1 MRARQETVTT
11 MESFPMTTHSPS
23 SAAESASSTIEPDAQ
38 ARRASDGELSAGMQ
52 SDLTIDQDAVDGLFT
67 AEELAAEFDE
77 NLDDVKW
84 YAEYRRLAAEQAA
97 LRRLATLV
105 ARGVEPVEV
114 FGAVAEEMRRCLPA
128 DTAGLWRFE
137 SDREITIV
145 AAAADPAAL
154 TRWPVGTRTAV
165 EGDTLA
171 TLVQRSGRPARID
184 SYDNVAGPIAARARA
199 AGVRAAVGVPIIVD
213 GRVWALAAVGSVQP
227 GPMPADT
234 EVRIGRFAE
243 LIATAVVAGY
253 RDEQKR
259 QLLAEGP
266 QRLSLVDALLE
277 GRAFDEWGL
286 RDVAGSLRLPINGPF
301 VVIAAH
307 VRTAGDEPLPEIES
321 KLRSLDIF
329 SAWRLLPDLQVGI
342 VHVESDRKLDMV
354 VALMSRMTIARVG
367 VSAAFKD
374 LRDTPRALHVA
385 RVMLRGPTDSTS
397 SVAVFDGSILATA
410 AVSAPEAMIQTVAAA
425 LDGFGDLPDQ
435 ERETLFE
442 TFRVWQDNSAS
453 VSGAAEVLV
462 CHPNTVR
469 HRLRRI
475 EKHTGRSLSR
485 PKDVAELCLAFEV
498 HRRLMEPKPIDPS

>member
-1 MRARQETVTT
+1 
-11 MESFPMTTHSPS
+11 MTAHSTS
-23 SAAESASSTIEPDAQ
+23 SVAESSSGTIDPDAQ
-38 ARRASDGELSAGMQ
+38 ARRANDGELSAGFH
-52 SDLTIDQDAVDGLFT
+52 SDLTTDEDAVDGLFT

-77 NLDDVKW
+77 NLDDGTL

-165 EGDTLA
+165 EGDTIA
-171 TLVQRSGRPARID
+171 SLVQRSGRPARID
-184 SYDNVAGPIAARARA
+184 SYDNVAGPTATRVRA

-213 GRVWALAAVGSVQP
+213 GRVWGMAAVGSLRP

-234 EVRIGRFAE
+234 EIHISRFAE

-266 QRLSLVDALLE
+266 QRSSLVDALLE

-286 RDVAGSLRLPINGPF
+286 REVAGQLRLPINGPF

-307 VRTAGDEPLPEIES
+307 VPSAGDEPLPGIES

-329 SAWRLLPDLQVGI
+329 SAWRLLPDVQIGI
-342 VHVESDRKLDMV
+342 VHVASDRKLDRV
-354 VALMSRMTIARVG
+354 VALMSRMTTARVG
-367 VSAAFKD
+367 VSGAFKD

-385 RVMLRGPTDSTS
+385 RVMLRGSTDSTS

-410 AVSAPEAMIQTVAAA
+410 AVSAPEAMIKTAAAA
-425 LDGFGDLPDQ
+425 LDGFGDLPDAD
-435 ERETLFE
+435 REMLFE
-442 TFRVWQDNSAS
+442 TFRVWQDTDAS
-453 VSGAAEVLV
+453 VNGAAEVLI

-485 PKDVAELCLAFEV
+485 PRDVAELCLAFEV
-498 HRRLMEPKPIDPS
+498 HRRLM